1 MLDTLIDAY
10 LSFAV
15 VVLTATFGWAAIS
28 LVAIGVKAFK
38 RWRKDVNRC

>member
-1 MLDTLIDAY
+1 MVDTLIDAY

-28 LVAIGVKAFK
+28 LVAIGVKAVK
-38 RWRKDVNRC
+38 KWNRSRNRC